1 MIVATVGANIIDS
14 DDGNDFIEDHNGQ
27 SLLVGGPA
35 NDTLVSRGGRDALWG
50 GNDFMYNACVDR
62 TWPTDMTSTDIPDAN
77 GDTDCTNYEAD
88 PLTCGTFDVIDP
100 TGDLLLSVFADR
112 ICCICGGGTADT
124 ANTVSTENAATDLS
138 TGMFT
143 LGDPDLYVIYPTTE
157 KPLLDLGGARSV
169 DTVAIDEWPATGDN
183 TKARLNECT
192 KVFGLEAQDTI
203 QLRLDDPTVEDAKFT
218 NDDDEC
224 AIEIDGWEIIWRL
237 GDAWSDGTTS
247 LDVHFSRKEERA
259 VICAFDDANNVRTP
273 VAAGNDASDNEALFD
288 ALVPTRCSIPLELG
302 EVADN
307 CFEVEVECPDLD
319 PWPETDVDEY
329 LKNKNILSWYGW
341 GW

>member
-14 DDGNDFIEDHNGQ
+14 DDENDFIEDHNGQ
-27 SLLVGGPA
+27 SLLVGGAA

-50 GNDFMYNACVDR
+50 GNDFMYNMCVDR
-62 TWPTDMTSTDIPDAN
+62 TWPNDGTDDIPDAN
-77 GDTDCTNYEAD
+77 GETDCTEYE
-88 PLTCGTFDVIDP
+88 TDP
-100 TGDLLLSVFADR
+100 TICGVYDVFDPDDFFMSVFAGS
-112 ICCICGGGTADT
+112 ICCICGGGSASS
-124 ANTVSTENAATDLS
+124 ANTITTENADTDLS
-138 TGMFT
+138 TGNFT
-143 LGDPDLYVIYPTTE
+143 LGDQDLYVIYPTTE
-157 KPLLDLGGARSV
+157 KPLLDKGSARSI
-169 DTVAIDEWPATGDN
+169 DNVAIAEWPNTGDN

-192 KVFGLEAQDTI
+192 KVYGLETQDTI

-237 GDAWSDGTTS
+237 GDAWTDGTTS
-247 LDVHFSRKEERA
+247 LDVHFSRKEMRA
-259 VICAFDDANNVRTP
+259 VICAFDDTNNVRTP
-273 VAAGNDASDNEALFD
+273 VAAGNDGSDNMARFE
-288 ALVPTRCSIPLELG
+288 ALVPTECTIPLELG
-302 EVADN
+302 KVADD
-307 CFEVEVECPDLD
+307 CFEVAIECPDLD